1 MRFRLL
7 LPVLTLAVGL
17 TAATRA
23 YRSPAESMADAATRF
38 LASLSDSQR
47 AVATF
52 PLASEERLRWAFIPN
67 EMWPRKG
74 VTIKAMSESQRALA
88 HALLKTGLSQ
98 RGYLATTTII
108 ELENVLQVV
117 EGANRRFPRD
127 PEMYW
132 FAVFGT
138 PAAKG
143 AWGWRFEGHHVSL
156 HFTIADGKVIA
167 TTPTFLGTNPAEVR
181 EGPRRGLRVLAA
193 EEDAGRAL
201 VEALT
206 PAQRSTAV
214 LSDVAPNDILTTNK
228 LDIEPLAPPGIRA
241 ADLRPPQRELLMKL
255 IDVYASVMSPE
266 LAAARLAAL
275 RSAGIDNITFA
286 WAGGLERGARHYY
299 RIQGPTFLVEYDNT
313 QNDGNHIHSVWR
325 DFKGDFGRDLLR
337 EHLRSAQH

>member
-1 MRFRLL
+1 
-7 LPVLTLAVGL
+7 
-17 TAATRA
+17 
-23 YRSPAESMADAATRF
+23 MADAANRF

-47 AVATF
+47 TVATF
-52 PLASEERLRWAFIPN
+52 PLASDERLRWAFIPN

-74 VTIKAMSESQRALA
+74 ITIKAMSESQRSLA

-108 ELENVLQVV
+108 ELENVLQVI

-167 TTPTFLGTNPAEVR
+167 TTPTFFGSNPAEVR
-181 EGPRRGLRVLAA
+181 DGPRRGLRVLAP

-206 PAQRSTAV
+206 PAQRTVAV
-214 LSDVAPNDILTTNK
+214 ITDVAPNDILTVNK
-228 LDIEPLAPPGIRA
+228 LDIEPLAPAGLRA
-241 ADLRPPQRELLMKL
+241 ADLTREQRDLLMKL
-255 IDVYASVMSPE
+255 IDVYTSVMTAE

-286 WAGGLERGARHYY
+286 WAGGLERGAKHYY